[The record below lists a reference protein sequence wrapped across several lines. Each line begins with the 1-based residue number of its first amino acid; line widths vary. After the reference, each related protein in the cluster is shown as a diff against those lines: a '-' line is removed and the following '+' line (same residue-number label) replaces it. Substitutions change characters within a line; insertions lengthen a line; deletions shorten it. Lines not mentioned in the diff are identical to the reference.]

1 MNPVDLLESNGCILL
16 DDVSF
21 FFSFFFS
28 STVTGPYLKRILCQE
43 LGAPESYTLKC
54 EPKEDFGGRCGFFI
68 TSLSPTSDPD
78 IISPYTTCIISS
90 RQVMRIKKNINL
102 GNIVWSNSKF
112 SKLTSYKLYGI
123 Q

>member
-1 MNPVDLLESNGCILL
+1 M
-16 DDVSF
+16 
-21 FFSFFFS
+21 
-28 STVTGPYLKRILCQE
+28 TGPYLKRILCQE

-68 TSLSPTSDPD
+68 TPLSPTSDPD
-78 IISPYTTCIISS
+78 IISPYTTCVS

>member
-1 MNPVDLLESNGCILL
+1 MNTVDLLKSNGCSLL

-21 FFSFFFS
+21 FFPFFFS

-68 TSLSPTSDPD
+68 TPLSPTSDPD
-78 IISPYTTCIISS
+78 IISPYTICTISS
-90 RQVMRIKKNINL
+90 RQVMRIKKNI
-102 GNIVWSNSKF
+102 S
-112 SKLTSYKLYGI
+112 
-123 Q
+123 